1 MHINKKKIKFPS
13 KLLPYKGVILFFVV
27 LFISHFFWKFT
38 VLGDE
43 SDDVVTFFGMNISA
57 IFNAM
62 ADHVAWI
69 VYHILSCFGYD
80 LKYDIAKNV
89 LSHGNGIAVRIV
101 WACTGLK
108 QAYIFFCIIAFA
120 AGPILKKM
128 WYIPAGLVVVYL
140 FNIFRIAAIV
150 AIIKYH
156 PQSFDFWHE
165 QFFKYAFYGVIF
177 LMWVL
182 WEDKIRHKEQAISA

>member
-1 MHINKKKIKFPS
+1 MNIKSKKIKLFD

-27 LFISHFFWKFT
+27 LFVSHFFWKYT

-57 IFNAM
+57 IFNLM
-62 ADHVAWI
+62 ADHVAWV
-69 VYHILSCFGYD
+69 VYSVLSFFGYD
-80 LKYDIAKNV
+80 LNYDVAHNT
-89 LSHGNGIAVRIV
+89 LSHGNGVAVRIV

-108 QAYIFFCIIAFA
+108 QAYIFFCILAFA

-128 WYIPAGLVVVYL
+128 WYIPVGLVVVYL
-140 FNIFRIAAIV
+140 FNIFRIAVIV
-150 AIIKYH
+150 AIIKYY

-165 QFFKYAFYGVIF
+165 QFFKYVFYGVIF

-182 WEDKIRHKEQAISA
+182 WEEKIRHPKKAISE

>member
-1 MHINKKKIKFPS
+1 MNIKNKKIKLPD

-57 IFNAM
+57 GFNLM
-62 ADHVAWI
+62 AKHVADT
-69 VYHILSCFGYD
+69 VYVILNFFGYEMEYCPARNI
-80 LKYDIAKNV
+80 LR
-89 LSHGNGIAVRIV
+89 HENGSAVRIV

-108 QAYIFFCIIAFA
+108 QAYIFLCIIAFA
-120 AGPILKKM
+120 VGPILKKL
-128 WYIPAGLVVVYL
+128 WYIPVGLVVVYL

-150 AIIKYH
+150 AIIKQY

-165 QFFKYAFYGVIF
+165 QFFKYTFYGVIF

-182 WEDKIRHKEQAISA
+182 WEEKIKHPKQAISA